1 MATEVI
7 TPDSF
12 PGEYSRPPVFAR
24 PPLAS
29 MPKAVER
36 VLAGETQLKAFTPRD
51 GSRTNG
57 G

>member
-7 TPDSF
+7 TQDSF

-36 VLAGETQLKAFTPRD
+36 VLAGETHLKAFTPRD